1 MMLILLTTQTLQ
13 RLILHFYFFINLPFP
28 QNPNS
33 AIMLVPFAILAVLLP
48 FAASFNLYRGVSRY
62 PLRVYH
68 QVNQLES
75 TDAPV
80 QHFDKSLDF
89 AAIEPDNEFNFGSV
103 LSAVVVAA
111 AFLHADPANAAASEY
126 GILAGRT
133 ASLIHPFTNFALF
146 ATSIYSAYLGLQW
159 RRLRDLSEEI
169 KSLNS
174 ALPKLATTPAKFP
187 INDLITSLNSE
198 VAALKASAEADTSGK
213 LALIQQDI
221 AKLRGASDLDSKYV
235 ELTTT
240 RKSLQSA
247 NLKDK
252 HHTTGSILL
261 GAGVMVSILG
271 AFNTYMRAGKLFSGP
286 HLYAGMAITIL
297 WALAAALVPA
307 MQKGNE
313 AARIAHISFNVVN
326 ILLFAWQ
333 IPTGIEIMLKVWEK
347 TSW

>member
-1 MMLILLTTQTLQ
+1 
-13 RLILHFYFFINLPFP
+13 
-28 QNPNS
+28 
-33 AIMLVPFAILAVLLP
+33 MLVPFAILSALLP
-48 FAASFNLYRGVSRY
+48 FATSFNLQQPISRY
-62 PLRVYH
+62 PVRVYH
-68 QVNQLES
+68 QLSQVES

-89 AAIEPDNEFNFGSV
+89 GPVESGDEFNFGPL
-103 LSAVVVAA
+103 LSMVAMVT

-169 KSLNS
+169 KSLNTE
-174 ALPKLATTPAKFP
+174 LPKLSTTPAKFP
-187 INDLITSLNSE
+187 INDLITSLTSE
-198 VAALKASAEADTSGK
+198 VTALKSSADADVSGK

-221 AKLRGASDLDSKYV
+221 AKLKGAIDLDSKYV

-271 AFNTYMRAGKLFSGP
+271 AFNTYMRAGQLFPGP